1 MLLGVA
7 LSLGRGR
14 RITHLWGTCP
24 PYPRR
29 LFPRIKR
36 GYKEMDFLCFLG
48 FAYISIYI
56 IKKTAK
62 TRANAVFPDAREGSE
77 AKGLTRFQADLFAE
91 HS

>member
-1 MLLGVA
+1 
-7 LSLGRGR
+7 
-14 RITHLWGTCP
+14 
-24 PYPRR
+24 
-29 LFPRIKR
+29 
-36 GYKEMDFLCFLG
+36 MDFLCFLG